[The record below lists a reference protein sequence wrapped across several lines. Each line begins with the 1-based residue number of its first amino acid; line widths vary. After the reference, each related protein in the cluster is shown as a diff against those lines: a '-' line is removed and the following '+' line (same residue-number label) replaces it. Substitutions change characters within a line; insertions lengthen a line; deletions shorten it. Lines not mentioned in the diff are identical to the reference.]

1 MTARANLARPRPALR
16 RIAKAVFPSKRAIA
30 RSLLTAVVSTSF
42 DIGRL
47 AGGR

>member
-1 MTARANLARPRPALR
+1 MKRARLTKPRPRLR
-16 RIAKAVFPSKRAIA
+16 RVVKAVLPSKRDIA
-30 RSLLTAVVSTSF
+30 RSLVAAVVSTSF